1 MDFAFQ
7 GKNPPTKLAAVASAS
22 NAAITNN
29 QDPWL
34 ADLGTSNHL
43 TANLNNLSLQSQYK
57 GPEQVIMGNG
67 QSLPINH
74 IGNGTLSTKYHN
86 FILKNVLH
94 VPRIA
99 MNFLSVH
106 KFCLD
111 NNYSCHFDAHELKI
125 QDIPMGRLLYKGLSE
140 NGVYPIYLKNFIK
153 SPSVNTFVN
162 PTTSS

>member
-7 GKNPPTKLAAVASAS
+7 GKNHPTKLVAMASAS
-22 NAAITNN
+22 NAAITNKK
-29 QDPWL
+29 DPWL
-34 ADLGTSNHL
+34 ADSGTFDHL
-43 TANLNNLSLQSQYK
+43 TTNLNNFSLQSQYK
-57 GPEQVIMGNG
+57 GLEQVTVGNG

-99 MNFLSVH
+99 MNLLSIH
-106 KFCLD
+106 KFYL
-111 NNYSCHFDAHELKI
+111 NNNCSCHFDAHELKI
-125 QDIPMGRLLYKGLSE
+125 QDIPTGRLIYKGLSE
-140 NGVYPIYLKNFIK
+140 NGVYPIYSKNFIK
-153 SPSVNTFVN
+153 SPFVNTSVN